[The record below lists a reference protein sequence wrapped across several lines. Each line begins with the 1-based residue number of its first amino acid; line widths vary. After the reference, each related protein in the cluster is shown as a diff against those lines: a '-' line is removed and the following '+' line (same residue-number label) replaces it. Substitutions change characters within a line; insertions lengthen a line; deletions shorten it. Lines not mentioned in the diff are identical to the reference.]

1 MGREEI
7 LSQIVRSP
15 RLPTPPAIALQV
27 LNLVNQPT
35 CDLRELA
42 KVLFCDPGL
51 CGRVLGIVN
60 SSLYASSQ
68 KVTSVERA
76 LQVLGLKRVRTL
88 VLGLALPGMR
98 CKSAPA
104 GWVAGFWKRSV
115 ALAIIVR
122 ELSIRLRRPDPETD
136 MVAGLLSDLGCL
148 LLHAT
153 FPEEYAVVRE
163 RLGGGLG
170 GGHGGRLCELEIEVI
185 GVDHAEV
192 GATVLS
198 DWGLP
203 REVSEPIRQHHE
215 PAPTLVDDTQRSRA
229 TLLYFAS
236 RLTQL
241 ADGPVPPQELVEIAA
256 LARNHGGMDGAQLG
270 RFLESLPP
278 KISEFAWL
286 LDIEVARSD
295 NFHQLHS
302 NVIESLTRCAVELSL
317 DNLRTHEEKSV
328 VEEGLKRAEAV
339 LQKQEE
345 HLRQASKMEA
355 IGRLAGG
362 IAHDFNNLLTII
374 NGCSQVLM
382 GAMRETDK
390 NYQLIREINKAG
402 DRAATLTRQLLAF
415 SRKQVLQPQVLDIN
429 ALLADMESL
438 LQRLIGPQIVLG
450 LSPGLGR
457 LHVKAD
463 PGQLEQV
470 IMNLVVNARDAI
482 PFKGSIEIVTS
493 GHRSEPGI
501 SLEDSGTGAG
511 PYVEIAVRDTGVGM
525 NQTTLEHLFEPF
537 YTTKEFGKGTGL
549 GLAVAHGI
557 VKQSGGTIR
566 VSSKV
571 GAGTTFRIRFPQVS
585 ADVTVHG
592 KEATPPAL
600 LSAANRTVILAEDE
614 DAVRAL
620 ARLALEQCG
629 FRTLEAR
636 DGVEAMRISNEFADP
651 IDLLVTDVVMPQM
664 SGMELAKQISVRR
677 PKMKIVF
684 TSGYTDES
692 MLRGDAA
699 LPGGPHGGAFF
710 LQKPYTPRDLAAKVT
725 VALATVVLA

>member
-1 MGREEI
+1 MGREQI

-15 RLPTPPAIALQV
+15 RLPSPPAIALQV

-60 SSLYASSQ
+60 SSLYATGQ

-98 CKSAPA
+98 CKSTPDA
-104 GWVAGFWKRSV
+104 WVTSFWKRSI
-115 ALAIIVR
+115 AHSIIVR

-136 MVAGLLSDLGCL
+136 MVAGLLCDLGCL

-153 FPEEYAVVRE
+153 FPEDYAIVRQ
-163 RLGGGLG
+163 RLGGA
-170 GGHGGRLCELEIEVI
+170 HGNRLCELELEII
-185 GVDHAEV
+185 GVEHAEV
-192 GATVLS
+192 GAAVLS

-203 REVSEPIRQHHE
+203 RDVTDAIRQHHE
-215 PAPTLVDDTQRSRA
+215 QAPTLADESQRNRA
-229 TLLYFAS
+229 TLLCFAS
-236 RLTQL
+236 RLAQL
-241 ADGPVPPQELVEIAA
+241 ADGPVPAQELVEIAA
-256 LARNHGGMDGAQLG
+256 IARNHCAMDGAQLG
-270 RFLESLPP
+270 RFLEGLPP

-286 LDIEVARSD
+286 LEIEVARSD

-317 DNLRTHEEKSV
+317 DNLRTHEEKSL

-382 GAMRETDK
+382 GTMRETDK

-402 DRAATLTRQLLAF
+402 DRAAALTRQLLAF

-438 LQRLIGPQIVLG
+438 LQRLIGSQIT
-450 LSPGLGR
+450 LSLSRGSGR

-482 PFKGSIEIVTS
+482 PLKGRIEIETS
-493 GHRSEPGI
+493 GHRSEPG
-501 SLEDSGTGAG
+501 LALDDSATSTG
-511 PYVEIAVRDTGVGM
+511 PYVLITVRDTGVGM
-525 NQTTLEHLFEPF
+525 NQATLDHLFEPF
-537 YTTKEFGKGTGL
+537 FTTKEFGKGTGL
-549 GLAVAHGI
+549 GLAVVHGI

-566 VSSKV
+566 VASKV
-571 GAGTTFRIRFPQVS
+571 GNGTTFRIRFPQVHD
-585 ADVTVHG
+585 DVTVHG
-592 KEATPPAL
+592 KEAAAKPLPP
-600 LSAANRTVILAEDE
+600 SNRTVILAEDE
-614 DAVRAL
+614 DAVRGL

-636 DGVEAMRISNEFADP
+636 DGVEAMRISNDFVDS

-664 SGMELAKQISVRR
+664 SGMELARQMSARR
-677 PKMKIVF
+677 PKMKIVY
-684 TSGYTDES
+684 TSGYTDEA
-692 MLRGDAA
+692 MLRGDASAPGSA
-699 LPGGPHGGAFF
+699 LGPGSAFF
-710 LQKPYTPRDLAAKVT
+710 LQKPYTPRDLAAKVNS
-725 VALATVVLA
+725 ALA

>member
-1 MGREEI
+1 MGREQI

-27 LNLVNQPT
+27 LNLVNQPA

-60 SSLYASSQ
+60 SSLYASGQ

-98 CKSAPA
+98 CATAPD
-104 GWVAGFWKRSV
+104 GWATSFWKRSI

-136 MVAGLLSDLGCL
+136 MVAGLLCDLGCL
-148 LLHAT
+148 LLHAA
-153 FPEEYAVVRE
+153 FPEDYAIVRQ
-163 RLGGGLG
+163 RHGA
-170 GGHGGRLCELEIEVI
+170 GHGNLLCELEIEGI

-192 GATVLS
+192 GAAVLS

-203 REVSEPIRQHHE
+203 REITAAIRQHHE
-215 PAPTLVDDTQRSRA
+215 PAPTCADEAQRSRA
-229 TLLYFAS
+229 SLLGFAS
-236 RLTQL
+236 RLAQL
-241 ADGPVPPQELVEIAA
+241 ADGPVPPQDLVEIAGA
-256 LARNHGGMDGAQLG
+256 ARTHFGMDGAQLG
-270 RFLESLPP
+270 RFLEGLPP

-286 LDIEVARSD
+286 LEIEVARSD

-317 DNLRTHEEKSV
+317 DNLRAHEEKSL

-382 GAMRETDK
+382 GTMRETDK
-390 NYQLIREINKAG
+390 NFQLIREINKAG

-415 SRKQVLQPQVLDIN
+415 SRKQVLQPQIFDIN
-429 ALLADMESL
+429 ALFAEMESL
-438 LQRLIGPQIVLG
+438 LQRLIGSQIYLNLSLG
-450 LSPGLGR
+450 AGR

-482 PFKGSIEIVTS
+482 PFKGRIGIETS
-493 GHRSEPGI
+493 GHRSEPGL
-501 SLEDSGTGAG
+501 SLEDSGTGTG
-511 PYVEIAVRDTGVGM
+511 PYVLITVRDTGVGM
-525 NQTTLEHLFEPF
+525 NQATLDHLFEPF
-537 YTTKEFGKGTGL
+537 FTTKEFGKGTGL
-549 GLAVAHGI
+549 GLAVVHGI

-571 GAGTTFRIRFPQVS
+571 GAGTTFRIRLPQTQD
-585 ADVTVHG
+585 DVTIHG
-592 KEATPPAL
+592 KDSPAAKPF
-600 LSAANRTVILAEDE
+600 SAANRTVILAEDE

-636 DGVEAMRISNEFADP
+636 DGVEAMRISNDFVDP

-664 SGMELAKQISVRR
+664 SGMELARQLSALR
-677 PKMKIVF
+677 PKMKVVF
-684 TSGYTDES
+684 TSGFTDEA

-699 LPGGPHGGAFF
+699 GSSGLMNSGGAFF
-710 LQKPYTPRDLAAKVT
+710 LQKPYTPRDLAAKAT
-725 VALATVVLA
+725 SALA

>member
-7 LSQIVRSP
+7 LARIVRSP

-60 SSLYASSQ
+60 SSLYASAQ

-98 CKSAPA
+98 CVSAPE
-104 GWVAGFWKRSV
+104 GWVASFWKRSI

-136 MVAGLLSDLGCL
+136 MVAGLLCDLGCL

-153 FPEEYAVVRE
+153 YPDDYAVVRE
-163 RLGGGLG
+163 RLGGG
-170 GGHGGRLCELEIEVI
+170 HGSRLCELEIEVI

-192 GATVLS
+192 GATVLN

-203 REVSEPIRQHHE
+203 REVSESIRQHHE
-215 PAPTLVDDTQRSRA
+215 PTPTLADENQRNRA

-241 ADGPVPPQELVEIAA
+241 AEGPVPPQELVEIAA
-256 LARNHGGMDGAQLG
+256 LARNHGGMDGSQLG
-270 RFLESLPP
+270 RFLEALPP

-317 DNLRTHEEKSV
+317 DNLRTHEEKNV

-390 NYQLIREINKAG
+390 NFQLIREINKAG

-415 SRKQVLQPQVLDIN
+415 SRKQVLQPQVFDVN
-429 ALLADMESL
+429 ALMADMESL
-438 LQRLIGPQIVLG
+438 LQRLIGTQIR
-450 LSPGLGR
+450 LSLTRGAGR

-482 PFKGSIEIVTS
+482 PFKGTIEIETS
-493 GHRSEPGI
+493 GHRGESGI
-501 SLEDSGTGAG
+501 ALDDSAARLG

-566 VSSKV
+566 VSSRV
-571 GAGTTFRIRFPQVS
+571 GAGTTFRIRFPLVTD
-585 ADVTVHG
+585 DVTVHG
-592 KEATPPAL
+592 KDGTTPPL
-600 LSAANRTVILAEDE
+600 LTAANRTVILAEDE

-636 DGVEAMRISNEFADP
+636 DGVEAMRISNDFADP

-692 MLRGDAA
+692 MLRGDAG
-699 LPGGPHGGAFF
+699 LTGGPYGGAFF

-725 VALATVVLA
+725 SALA